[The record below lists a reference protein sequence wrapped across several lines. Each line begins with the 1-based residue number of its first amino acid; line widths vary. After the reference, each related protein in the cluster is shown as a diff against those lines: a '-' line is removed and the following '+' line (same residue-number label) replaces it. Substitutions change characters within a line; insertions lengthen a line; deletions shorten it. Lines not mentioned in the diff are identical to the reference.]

1 MGIQLD
7 PLRTY
12 TIFLLPFAYQPDE
25 KANKENLEKAGSITW
40 RPLDWLKVSEPSS
53 EEIAEFKKK
62 KELEYPQQPNKI
74 DEAVQEFVRE
84 TTSERSSVWRLQYY
98 MPETNYV
105 LYRHA
110 RWFELCNSDGSAV
123 HQLSNSTKLGL
134 RLQSQTGEI
143 SSQPVDVHWIR
154 LILFEYSAAE
164 STIKSG
170 SIPFA
175 RNGILAIKLGFN
187 KESKPTM
194 EHLLLLNEAFRYYK
208 IPYYQHPK
216 YGFKRHDIIDG
227 LAGPHENAARARS
240 YWEMWDS
247 LLAYPVRDN
256 AQSFNLMP
264 KEWHDNAR
272 VQAMADNFGDSISNF
287 DKLLDS
293 SLTGSKPSWDIYP
306 DNRAFVW
313 TCAKLVDEKQFAMFR
328 DFPEYFK
335 EIKIDELYKYNLW
348 HALLDVDAKADEIE
362 AFRYEWLKNRTYMRW
377 AKEGTIYGFNN
388 YSVALLGNAMDH
400 IVWHFE
406 TIYLDMGLMLLQVR
420 TSLFRLSQQIS
431 FDSKDRIH
439 GIRTKWEQLFRDLR
453 GYFAAFV
460 NLYQFPLL
468 STQQQG
474 VEIYTKMRKWLDV
487 DEIYQEVKTEIES
500 THEHAE
506 LDAEK
511 STEEGLRTLTIYGL
525 AIASGALVGQIFGMT
540 YVTHDLLGWTSCR
553 SFMIQLGS
561 VLVFAFIGYFAARRR
576 LKKGRKKN
584 GGRNN

>member
-1 MGIQLD
+1 MDIYLD

-12 TIFLLPFAYQPDE
+12 TIFLLPFAYQPE
-25 KANKENLEKAGSITW
+25 IKGSKENPEFSDDPMW
-40 RPLDWLKVSEPSS
+40 RPLDWLKASEPSA
-53 EEIAEFKKK
+53 EEIVEFKKK
-62 KELEYPQQPNKI
+62 LELEYPQQPNKI
-74 DEAVQEFVRE
+74 DGAVQEFIRE
-84 TTSERSSVWRLQYY
+84 TKSERSSVWRLQYY

-110 RWFELCNSDGSAV
+110 RWFELSNFDGSAI
-123 HQLSNSTKLGL
+123 HQFSNASKSGL
-134 RLQSQTGEI
+134 RLQPQTQEI

-154 LILFEYSAAE
+154 LILFEYSAVE
-164 STIKSG
+164 SKDKSG

-175 RNGILAIKLGFN
+175 RNGILAIKLGFH
-187 KESKPTM
+187 KESKPTI

-216 YGFKRHDIIDG
+216 YGFKRHDIIAG

-256 AQSFNLMP
+256 ACSFNLMP

-272 VQAMADNFGDSISNF
+272 EQAMADNIGDSISNF
-287 DKLLDS
+287 EKLLDS

-313 TCAKLVDEKQFAMFR
+313 TCVKLVDEKQFTMFPE
-328 DFPEYFK
+328 FPEYFK
-335 EIKIDELYKYNLW
+335 EIKKDEFYKYNVW

-362 AFRYEWLKNRTYMRW
+362 AFRYDWLKNRTYMRW
-377 AKEGTIYGFNN
+377 AKEGSLYGFNN
-388 YSVALLGNAMDH
+388 YSVALFGNPMDH

-431 FDSKDRIH
+431 FDSKDRIR
-439 GIRTKWEQLFRDLR
+439 GIRTKWEKLFRDLR

-474 VEIYTKMRKWLDV
+474 IELYTKMRKWLDV
-487 DEIYQEVKTEIES
+487 DEIYQEVKSEIES

-525 AIASGALVGQIFGMT
+525 AIAAGALVGQVFGMS
-540 YVTHDLLGWTSCR
+540 YIFHDLAHWTSCR
-553 SFMIQLGS
+553 SFIIQLVS
-561 VLVFAFIGYFAARRR
+561 LLVFGVIGGFAAHQR
-576 LKKGRKKN
+576 LKKGRKIS
-584 GGRNN
+584 GRRKK